1 MPNYTKNEYVLI
13 SDAMGVASTHL
24 NTAYD
29 ILVMFWDK
37 YIDSEKGNRA
47 LADDIL
53 NDQHMVESFMRVI
66 MDQLFE
72 VKKELDVFVDDDS
85 HVLQYFFN
93 EAKEKQKIISSY
105 KNQ

>member
-1 MPNYTKNEYVLI
+1 MPNYSKKEYVLI

-29 ILVMFWDK
+29 MLVMFWDK
-37 YIDSEKGNRA
+37 YIDSEKGNQS

-72 VKKELDVFVDDDS
+72 VKKELDVFVDCDS
-85 HVLQYFFN
+85 CALQYFFK
-93 EAKEKQKIISSY
+93 EAIEKQKIISSY